1 MTLHLYLGV
10 EGVLLRR
17 TTREGHDQTGFELV
31 PGALDFLQWASLEF
45 RCYWLTR
52 LDRSGGAEEITKAF
66 RMALGISDLPGEL
79 ELIFA
84 MIQPRYWEYAK
95 AEGID
100 MDSDFKWIDDDTDE
114 ESIAELERRSLIDRL
129 LICREPN
136 DLWKFA
142 CLLEPLSDLP
152 EEW

>member
-17 TTREGHDQTGFELV
+17 TAREGRDQTGFELV

-84 MIQPRYWEYAK
+84 MIQPRYWEFAK

-100 MDSDFKWIDDDTDE
+100 MDSDFKWIDDDPDE
-114 ESIAELERRSLIDRL
+114 ESIAEFERRSLMDRL

-142 CLLEPLSDLP
+142 CLLEPLSDLS